1 MSAWLLALK
10 PLNIAPCLAAPA
22 ALQLGCVV
30 LLALLFRI
38 IARAADDFFSC
49 ILSQISQDL
58 GLPPRLGGVTLLA
71 LGNGAPDLSAS
82 IAAVKSGALG
92 LSKWAVGCVE
102 ELGRSAGWAQ
112 CVVEHSSSSSAAA
125 ASQSRAEAARAC
137 NVSVAVES
145 GVQRQRC

>member
-1 MSAWLLALK
+1 
-10 PLNIAPCLAAPA
+10 
-22 ALQLGCVV
+22 VV

-92 LSKWAVGCVE
+92 RFEVGSGVYGRAGQICW
-102 ELGRSAGWAQ
+102 LGTVRCQAQ
-112 CVVEHSSSSSAAA
+112 LALISSSGIAE
-125 ASQSRAEAARAC
+125 QSRGGESVRCVSCCGERRAKAEVLAILHLAVMAAC
-137 NVSVAVES
+137 
-145 GVQRQRC
+145 